1 MILRKKKKIIS
12 KRINYAPTIL
22 RNGMYLRAEIHE
34 KTHDKLDFKQAAR
47 RFLMILSVLSL
58 ILGKLDQFFT

>member
-22 RNGMYLRAEIHE
+22 RNGIYLRAEIHE

-47 RFLMILSVLSL
+47 RFSL
-58 ILGKLDQFFT
+58 YYL